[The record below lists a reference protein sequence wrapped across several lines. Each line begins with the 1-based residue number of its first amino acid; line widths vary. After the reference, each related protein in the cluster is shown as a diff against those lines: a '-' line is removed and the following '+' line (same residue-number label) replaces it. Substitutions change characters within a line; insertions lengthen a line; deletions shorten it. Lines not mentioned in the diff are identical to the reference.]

1 MDYVLQ
7 VAEVPK
13 VSRKGTSR
21 PRKYPFHDMKP
32 GMMFFAPGTKPSTM
46 MSLASAT
53 GKRLGWTFQTRQ
65 QHMKRVKGAWERCEP
80 DDKHAHFGVAVYRI
94 A

>member
-1 MDYVLQ
+1 MNYVLQ
-7 VAEVPK
+7 DAEVPK
-13 VSRKGTSR
+13 PVRTSAR
-21 PRKYPFHDMKP
+21 PRKYPFHEMEP
-32 GMMFFAPGTKPSTM
+32 GKMFFAPGAKPSTM

-65 QHMKRVKGAWERCEP
+65 LNMRLVKGQWKQCTSGDPGAQ
-80 DDKHAHFGVAVYRI
+80 FGVAVYRT

>member
-1 MDYVLQ
+1 MEYQLQ
-7 VAEVPK
+7 TGDVPK
-13 VSRKGTSR
+13 PVRLTPR
-21 PRKYPFHDMKP
+21 PRKYPFHEMTP
-32 GMMFFAPGTKPSTM
+32 GMFFFAPGAKPNTM

-65 QHMKRVKGAWERCEP
+65 QWMRTVKGAWTACEST
-80 DDKHAHFGVAVYRI
+80 DKGAQFGVAVYRT